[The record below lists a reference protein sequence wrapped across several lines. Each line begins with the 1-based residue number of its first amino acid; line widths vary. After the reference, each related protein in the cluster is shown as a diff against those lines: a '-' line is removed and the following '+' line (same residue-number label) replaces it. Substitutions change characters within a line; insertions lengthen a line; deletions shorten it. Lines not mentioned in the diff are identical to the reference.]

1 MECVQQKRRATASQK
16 RAKDEKERQ
25 KKRASGE
32 IGPDDNS
39 DAPPVKRGRP
49 MKDDALVRR
58 LAKQAGV
65 RPEIILLTD
74 RNEYVEEEEEDD
86 NDDDDY

>member
-1 MECVQQKRRATASQK
+1 MHAVETESYGKSEAGKGRKGAPEETHKC
-16 RAKDEKERQ
+16 
-25 KKRASGE
+25 
-32 IGPDDNS
+32 PDDNS
-39 DAPPVKRGRP
+39 DAPPVKLGRP

-74 RNEYVEEEEEDD
+74 RVEYVEEEEEEEEEEEDD
-86 NDDDDY
+86 DDDDY

>member
-39 DAPPVKRGRP
+39 DAPPVNRGRL
-49 MKDDALVRR
+49 MKNDALVRR

-65 RPEIILLTD
+65 RPEIILLMD
-74 RNEYVEEEEEDD
+74 RVEYVEEDEDD
-86 NDDDDY
+86 DEDDY